1 MHPGR
6 PWVQINCTCWLPLT
20 ACINGNM
27 LFGKCVPGLPLQ
39 ALNATGSI
47 YFLHVIMT
55 YIGSMCAWLA
65 LQALDSIEADSEL
78 RVMDLIYILGA
89 QIKPSPQF
97 FAPKPITS
105 LPKEHYNSRKVLTR
119 LNSEVHEEHFIRKRM
134 IKDAECI
141 QLSDSLQGFRLAC
154 RAMQQAF
161 LAMSNRRLFSRLA
174 TLFLEASTALGLR
187 PTTAWGRSSS
197 GAGT

>member
-97 FAPKPITS
+97 FAPK
-105 LPKEHYNSRKVLTR
+105 L
-119 LNSEVHEEHFIRKRM
+119 
-134 IKDAECI
+134 DASKYQQGC
-141 QLSDSLQGFRLAC
+141 QGVMKGLSPG
-154 RAMQQAF
+154 
-161 LAMSNRRLFSRLA
+161 LFSH
-174 TLFLEASTALGLR
+174 FYASK
-187 PTTAWGRSSS
+187 
-197 GAGT
+197 